1 MTAQPRTSSL
11 SSTWTVTLAF
21 AAIYLIWGSTY
32 LAALIGLESIPPF
45 LMASM
50 RFLVAGALLA
60 SWCIFRGER
69 LNLGSVL
76 PRNAL
81 AGSLML
87 GGGTGSVIWAEQ
99 YLPTGLAAILVT
111 TLPLWFIVLDRPQ
124 WSAYRTAKLRL
135 AGILLG
141 FGGILLLF
149 SEDPAVFASG
159 AKAAMYWPS
168 IAVILTGTIS
178 WALGSLY
185 SRYRPASGST
195 ILNAAIQLLAAS
207 LFCAIVS
214 IGLGEWQDF
223 RVDAITIRSWTAL
236 AYMIVFGSVMTYLA
250 YLWLLQVRPPA
261 VVGTY
266 AYVNPVVAVLLGW
279 ALAHE
284 PVTGRQIVSLAI
296 ILIGVLIVNRPSSH

>member
-1 MTAQPRTSSL
+1 MTAQTRTSSL
-11 SSTWTVTLAF
+11 SGTWTVTLAF

-60 SWCIFRGER
+60 SWCIIRGER
-69 LNLGSVL
+69 LNLGAVL

-223 RVDAITIRSWTAL
+223 RFDAITIRSWSAL
-236 AYMIVFGSVMTYLA
+236 AYMIVFGSVITYLA

>member
-1 MTAQPRTSSL
+1 M
-11 SSTWTVTLAF
+11 LAF

-60 SWCIFRGER
+60 SWCIIRGER
-69 LNLGSVL
+69 LNLGAVL

-124 WSAYRTAKLRL
+124 WSAYRTEKLRL

-214 IGLGEWQDF
+214 IGLGEWQGF